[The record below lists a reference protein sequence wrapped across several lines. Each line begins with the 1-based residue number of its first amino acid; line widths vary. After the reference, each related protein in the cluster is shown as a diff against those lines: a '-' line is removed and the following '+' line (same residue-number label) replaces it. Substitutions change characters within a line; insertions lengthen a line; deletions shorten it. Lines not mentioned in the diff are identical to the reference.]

1 MVMEAVIMM
10 PGAEIGKLVTQME
23 GREET
28 VVVDIEEEEEE
39 EEGVEVITAQ
49 KEKKVEPEPW
59 KNLEEFLQSSSRA
72 TSMREEE
79 RTKIITVVVAILVK
93 IGEIEEDGETPSGRR
108 R

>member
-1 MVMEAVIMM
+1 
-10 PGAEIGKLVTQME
+10 
-23 GREET
+23 
-28 VVVDIEEEEEE
+28 
-39 EEGVEVITAQ
+39 VEVITAQ

-79 RTKIITVVVAILVK
+79 RTKIFTVVVAILVK